1 MARMMEARTEFV
13 DEVVCA
19 LTGGLGAVPP
29 RSLRDSLARA
39 AADFDE
45 RTAEAFAHALFAA
58 LEAQPGDLRQREAL
72 LLLGLAHPAVFE
84 RHSISLAGEAERY
97 AQLLRLHGEH
107 ERAQEVLSL
116 VPCSH
121 PQPESAPAVS
131 DEQQVLIQRLL
142 ARAEECLQRG
152 YPRQAEEALRDVLAI
167 DPARGDVT
175 RMLRELRSQSARRA
189 RTHRR
194 VALWGGSL
202 ACVLLAVAG
211 VVRHEWRL
219 EAAYAKL
226 PAAGLKDPESLQ
238 QRLDALEILLES
250 HMPWT
255 GTFRAWTERDRLR
268 LAIEAEQGRAAER
281 ARTDAQERQQRL
293 VEAADLRSS
302 ARVLLERGEGRRAI
316 EQLSRSLT
324 LGGEQWD
331 QRQAVLADI
340 AAIEAWNK
348 DRQTP

>member
-1 MARMMEARTEFV
+1 MMEARTEFV

-29 RSLRDSLARA
+29 RSLSDSLERA

-45 RTAEAFAHALFAA
+45 RTAEAFARALFAA
-58 LEAQPGDLRQREAL
+58 LESQPGDLRQREAL

-107 ERAQEVLSL
+107 ERAAEVLSL
-116 VPCSH
+116 LANSQH
-121 PQPESAPAVS
+121 RPESAPTVS
-131 DEQQVLIQRLL
+131 EEQQVLIQRLL
-142 ARAEECLQRG
+142 ARAEECIQRG
-152 YPRQAEEALRDVLAI
+152 YPRQAEEALRDVLEI

-219 EAAYAKL
+219 EAAYAEL
-226 PAAGLKDPESLQ
+226 PAAGLKDSAGLQ
-238 QRLDALEILLES
+238 QRLDALEVLLAS
-250 HMPWT
+250 HLPWT

-268 LAIEAEQGRAAER
+268 MAIEAEQARAADR
-281 ARTDAQERQQRL
+281 ARVEARERQQQL

-302 ARVLLERGEGRRAI
+302 ARVLLERGESARAI

-340 AAIEAWNK
+340 AAIEAWKK
-348 DRQTP
+348 DKQTP